1 MEELKEI
8 AEQDRFIILHEGK
21 AENGNLMNILVSFA
35 QSDQKNANGRIYPK
49 VLLQREIGRLQNEIS
64 SGGFL
69 GTADHPK
76 SGNTELGNVSHIVRK
91 MWMDEGGRGWAELG
105 ILDTQKGKDLKT
117 IIKAGG
123 RLGVST
129 RGFGTMEKSTGIVKD
144 DYKLAG
150 LDIVSNPSYKA
161 GMFSQ
166 DSIFESADWI
176 GTERNKTMNKKVQPK
191 DCFYEAKIAGISAK
205 KMAEKINEENEKIKV
220 TENRRKHL
228 REIRMACPEKSLEEI
243 NKIVDQTL
251 VFESKIKPAE
261 KEVLSEEK
269 IEKSERRTRGN
280 AQLVR
285 EAGGTAADVRR
296 LNAYDEKKVEK
307 ERKRRNLIAIIGR
320 TGQIVGL
327 GDEETEKLVAAE
339 LKLAGLE

>member
-1 MEELKEI
+1 MAELKEI
-8 AEQDRFIILHEGK
+8 TDTDRFIILHEGK
-21 AENGNLMNILVSFA
+21 GKNGNLMNILVPFA
-35 QSDQKNANGRIYPK
+35 QSDLKNSNGRIYPRS
-49 VLLQREIGRLQNEIS
+49 LLQREIGRLQKEIS
-64 SGGFL
+64 LGGFL

-105 ILDTQKGKDLKT
+105 ILDTQRGKDLKT

-166 DSIFESADWI
+166 DSIFESADWT

-191 DCFYEAKIAGISAK
+191 DCFYEAQIMGISSAD
-205 KMAEKINEENEKIKV
+205 MARKINEENEKNQKGKRLQLYNE
-220 TENRRKHL
+220 TL
-228 REIRMACPEKSLEEI
+228 MACPEKSKEEI
-243 NKIVDQTL
+243 NKIVDRTI
-251 VFESKIKPAE
+251 VFESKIEPKKKKDLTE
-261 KEVLSEEK
+261 KVNQ
-269 IEKSERRTRGN
+269 N
-280 AQLVR
+280 AQLVLMS
-285 EAGGTAADVRR
+285 GGSHEDIRR
-296 LNAYDEKKVEK
+296 LNDFDRKVEEKEKK
-307 ERKRRNLIAIIGR
+307 RKDLITIISR
-320 TGQIVGL
+320 TGKIAGF
-327 GDEETEKLVAAE
+327 GSEEIEKLIKAE
-339 LKLAGLE
+339 LKIAGLD